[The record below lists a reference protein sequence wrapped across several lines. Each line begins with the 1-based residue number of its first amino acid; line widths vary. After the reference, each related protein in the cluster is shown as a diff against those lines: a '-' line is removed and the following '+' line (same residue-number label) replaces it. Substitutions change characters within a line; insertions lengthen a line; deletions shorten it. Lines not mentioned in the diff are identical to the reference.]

1 MTEYYTPT
9 RVFFGKGAE
18 EKLGKTLKDNGYRKA
33 LLHYGGKSAEK
44 SGILEKVRKDLKD
57 NGIQIIEVGG
67 VVPNPRVDLVRK
79 AIEAGLDFGA
89 EIVVAL
95 GGGSVIDSAK
105 AIGYGLYNRD
115 GDI

>member
-44 SGILEKVRKDLKD
+44 SGILEKVRKDL
-57 NGIQIIEVGG
+57 
-67 VVPNPRVDLVRK
+67 
-79 AIEAGLDFGA
+79 
-89 EIVVAL
+89 
-95 GGGSVIDSAK
+95 
-105 AIGYGLYNRD
+105 
-115 GDI
+115 